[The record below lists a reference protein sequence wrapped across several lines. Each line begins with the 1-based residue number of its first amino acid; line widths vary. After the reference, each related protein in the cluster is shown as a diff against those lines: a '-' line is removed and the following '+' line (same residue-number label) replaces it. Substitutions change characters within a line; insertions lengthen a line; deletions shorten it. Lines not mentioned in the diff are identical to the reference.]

1 MMKNY
6 LLIAFIIG
14 MIFLYA
20 LAIPLAKKKSKKAHL
35 QHQTDFQQA
44 LKVGD
49 RVLMAAGIIG
59 EIKELG
65 GETML
70 LKIADQTIIEIDK
83 MAVVGKI

>member
-1 MMKNY
+1 
-6 LLIAFIIG
+6 
-14 MIFLYA
+14 
-20 LAIPLAKKKSKKAHL
+20 
-35 QHQTDFQQA
+35 
-44 LKVGD
+44 
-49 RVLMAAGIIG
+49 MAAGIIG

>member
-20 LAIPLAKKKSKKAHL
+20 IAIPLAKKKSQKAHL
-35 QHQTDFQQA
+35 QHQADFQQA